1 MPVKNMCI
9 TLSPKAQRELH
20 ERSRKYNLS
29 KSAYL
34 ELLVYLDLDKYDE
47 RELMLLRAEALDRRS
62 TDRGEDTFVP
72 LPKEEAAHAISAEI
86 LMENEATL
94 PKLPKKGLA
103 KEIADKIVQETVSK
117 QAEIKDGVGV
127 AIDRAIEEQ
136 RPQPEPVEEETPQEE
151 PEPQP
156 EPQAEPEPVEEEVP
170 EVKEEPTYDFLKP
183 KKKRINTM

>member
-20 ERSRKYNLS
+20 ERSRKLNLS

-34 ELLVYLDLDKYDE
+34 ELLIYLDLEKYDE
-47 RELMLLRAEALDRRS
+47 RELMLLRAEAIDRRS

-72 LPKEEAAHAISAEI
+72 MPKEEAAHAISAEI
-86 LMENEATL
+86 LMEKEDTL

-103 KEIADKIVQETVSK
+103 KEIADRIVQETVSK
-117 QAEIKDGVGV
+117 QDEIKDGIGV

-136 RPQPEPVEEETPQEE
+136 K
-151 PEPQP
+151 P
-156 EPQAEPEPVEEEVP
+156 EPQAEPVMKQPEPIEEETP
-170 EVKEEPTYDFLKP
+170 QMESEPQSELEEEPKYDFLKP